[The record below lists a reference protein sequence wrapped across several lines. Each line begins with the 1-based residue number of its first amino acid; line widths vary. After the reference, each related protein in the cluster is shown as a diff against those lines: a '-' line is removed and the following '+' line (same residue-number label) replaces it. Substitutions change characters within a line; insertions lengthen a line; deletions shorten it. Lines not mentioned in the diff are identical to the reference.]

1 MPRPLQSPYCVGD
14 VQTPPVQIGKGL
26 PSAKLETVEAISSD
40 VAIARTRRTLFIR
53 LLLGKM
59 DCTVLLCSS
68 KAHRGHRS
76 RLVFLFGK
84 RNL

>member
-1 MPRPLQSPYCVGD
+1 VH
-14 VQTPPVQIGKGL
+14 TPPVQIGKGL
-26 PSAKLETVEAISSD
+26 PSAKLGTVEAISRN
-40 VAIARTRRTLFIR
+40 VAIARTRKTFFIR

-59 DCTVLLCSS
+59 DCTVLLCIS
-68 KAHRGHRS
+68 KAHCGYRS